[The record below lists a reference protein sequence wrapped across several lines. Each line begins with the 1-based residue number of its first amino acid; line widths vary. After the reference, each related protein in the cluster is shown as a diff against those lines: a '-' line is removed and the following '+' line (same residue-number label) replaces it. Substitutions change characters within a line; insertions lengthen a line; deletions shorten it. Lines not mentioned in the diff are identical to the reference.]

1 MSSDDSPVPSTAPHP
16 GQHGVDEPDRLVLHA
31 RDVQFDWSGLDLHW
45 IPDEPFATHVINV
58 LHLLLPE
65 GERWFVEVFKQAV
78 PHITDDELRE
88 QVLGFIGQEAVHA
101 EAHAGVLDHM
111 DAHGLD
117 PRPYVEQ
124 IAWMFRV
131 VLGDRDLSGA
141 RASAWLRTR
150 LAVIAGIEHY
160 TAVLGQW
167 VLDAEELDGAGA
179 DPTMLDLL
187 RWHGAEEVEHRAVAY
202 DLYTH
207 LDGGY
212 PRRALAMGVAAFAL
226 AALWLRGVRFLIA
239 NDPYLKGRIGGRK
252 PRAAWALRDSRRGL
266 IPHLGRLARAVPEY
280 LRRKYHPSHHGSTS
294 RAVAYLAASPAA
306 RAADAA
312 EQEVAKP
319 GPGQQEREQREAS
332 Q

>member
-1 MSSDDSPVPSTAPHP
+1 MTTDRSTSPNSPTPD
-16 GQHGVDEPDRLVLHA
+16 VDEPDRLVLHA
-31 RDVQFDWSGLDLHW
+31 RDVQFDWSELDLHW
-45 IPDEPFATHVINV
+45 IPNEPFATHVINV

-78 PHITDDELRE
+78 PYITDDGLRE

-131 VLGDRDLSGA
+131 VLGDRDLSGP
-141 RASAWLRTR
+141 REFAWLRTR

-167 VLDAEELDGAGA
+167 VLDAEKLDEVDT

-202 DLYTH
+202 DLYMH

-212 PRRALAMGVAAFAL
+212 PRRAVTMGVAALAL
-226 AALWLRGVRFLIA
+226 ASLWVRGVRFLIA
-239 NDPYLKGRIGGRK
+239 NDPYLRGRINGRSPK
-252 PRAAWALRDSRRGL
+252 ASWALRDGKRGL

-280 LRRKYHPSHHGSTS
+280 LHRKYHPAHHGSTS
-294 RAVAYLAASPAA
+294 QAVAYLAVSPAA
-306 RAADAA
+306 RAAGAA
-312 EQEVAKP
+312 EQGAA
-319 GPGQQEREQREAS
+319 R
-332 Q
+332 

>member
-1 MSSDDSPVPSTAPHP
+1 MSTGAETTPLP
-16 GQHGVDEPDRLVLHA
+16 DEPDRLVLHA
-31 RDVQFDWSGLDLHW
+31 RDVEFDWSSLDLHW
-45 IPDEPFATHVINV
+45 IPDEPFATHVFNV

-78 PHITDDELRE
+78 PHITDEELRQ

-117 PRPYVEQ
+117 PTPYVEQ
-124 IAWMFRV
+124 IAWLFRV
-131 VLGDRDLSGA
+131 VLGDRDLDG
-141 RASAWLRTR
+141 RREWAWLRTR

-167 VLDAEELDGAGA
+167 VLDADTLDEVGA

-202 DLYTH
+202 DLFMH

-212 PRRALAMGVAAFAL
+212 PRRALAMGVAATAL
-226 AALWLRGVRFLIA
+226 AVLWVRGVRFLIA
-239 NDPYLKGRIGGRK
+239 NDPYLHGKIGGRRPK
-252 PRAAWALRDSRRGL
+252 ARWAVRDGRRGL
-266 IPHLGRLARAVPEY
+266 IPHLTRLAGAIPTY
-280 LRRKYHPSHHGSTS
+280 LRRKYHPSHYGSTGQ
-294 RAVAYLAASPAA
+294 AVAYLATSPAA
-306 RAADAA
+306 RAAEAA
-312 EQEVAKP
+312 EQGAHL
-319 GPGQQEREQREAS
+319 
-332 Q
+332 